1 MCKSLTHLRCG
12 HPRRHS
18 ASKANSAQKP
28 IVMAKGPQ
36 ESFVPSN
43 PNEITLSR
51 KDFTKFVQQMPKIQL
66 HDHLEGSVRPQTIL
80 EEADRLGIP
89 RPADNVEEMSKM
101 VSMQPGEGLIEF
113 LTKFDKFRFIFDDE
127 QSLARI
133 SYENVEDSKMDGVD
147 YLEVRMNC
155 QKNQDKL
162 SIGQVMDAVL
172 DGMHKGSEDFG
183 VETRFIASIN
193 RSFPPADAMN
203 IVKAAIERKDRGVVG
218 IDLAGNERDYPPEL
232 FTEVF
237 AYARENGLQAT
248 VHAGEAAGP
257 ESIEGAIDALG
268 AERIGHGV
276 RLRDDKELMSRVR
289 DEDIH
294 IEMCPHSNLLINV
307 VDGMKDYPIREYHNH
322 GISTSLS
329 TDDQH
334 IFGTT
339 LVKEYTAMSE
349 HNDFTLQEFQEM
361 NVRGLEHAFLPQAD
375 KNRLIAKF
383 TTEYKAIN
391 REISSQDRSAEFHA
405 AQEPF
410 IAA

>member
-1 MCKSLTHLRCG
+1 MCNSISHLHNHRSLKTK
-12 HPRRHS
+12 
-18 ASKANSAQKP
+18 ASQTKPEQKQ

-36 ESFVPSN
+36 DSFTPAN

-51 KDFTKFVQQMPKIQL
+51 KDFTSAVQRMPKIQL

-80 EEADRLGIP
+80 EEADRLGIEK
-89 RPADNVEEMSKM
+89 PADNLEDMAKL

-113 LTKFDKFRFIFDDE
+113 LGKFEPFRFIFDDK
-127 QSLARI
+127 QSLSRI
-133 SYENVEDSKMDGVD
+133 AYEGVEDSKKDGVD
-147 YLEVRMNC
+147 YLELRMNC

-162 SIGQVMDAVL
+162 SIGEVMDAVL
-172 DGMHKGSEDFG
+172 DGIDKGQEDFG

-193 RSFPPADAMN
+193 RSYPPKDAMN

-257 ESIEGAIDALG
+257 KSIEGAIDSLG

-276 RLRDDKELMSRVR
+276 RLRDDKKLMDRVR

-294 IEMCPHSNLLINV
+294 VEMCPHSNLLINI
-307 VDGMKDYPIREYHNH
+307 VDSMKNYPVREYHNH

-329 TDDQH
+329 TDDKH
-334 IFGTT
+334 IFGTN
-339 LVKEYTAMSE
+339 LVKEYTAMAE

-361 NVRGLEHAFLPQAD
+361 NVRGLEHAFLPKAD
-375 KNRLIAKF
+375 KKRLIAKF
-383 TTEYKAIN
+383 TTEYKVIN
-391 REISSQDRSAEFHA
+391 EEILSQDQAP
-405 AQEPF
+405 QEPLF
-410 IAA
+410 AA